1 MSALTI
7 KHAVYLLR
15 EHLTGIGYRE
25 NTIRAQIRTI
35 KAFAEYLP
43 EGKTRVTDISPRE
56 CTDFIGKMKSTTT
69 RFGRM
74 YADGSVR
81 GMLSSLRRFF
91 RFLYVHG
98 HLLTNPMDEVIG
110 DMAVYEHEREIF
122 TRDEMNRFLDAV
134 ATNDPQSFRNRTI
147 FELMYSSALRVS
159 EVAKANVE
167 DIDISG
173 RSFFVRQGK
182 GRKDR
187 VVPVSEVAAQ
197 FVRRYLECERERI
210 SKYVNF
216 KKDSALFITPYGR
229 ISDVMIR
236 NHFRATCKRIQLTNK
251 HLTVHSIRHS
261 TATHLLEAGADV
273 RYVQE
278 LLGHESIETTV
289 RYTHLTTE
297 NLKRAYKSAHPREN
311 LYYREIDD
319 EYLSHCGELVQEV
332 ERRREV
338 NKRYPYWKYSVS
350 NCACVDK
357 KNPA

>member
-1 MSALTI
+1 MLTI
-7 KHAVYLLR
+7 KHAAYLFR
-15 EHLTGIGYRE
+15 NHLAGLAFRE
-25 NTIRAQIRTI
+25 NTIRAHIRTI

-43 EGKTRVTDISPRE
+43 GGKTCVTDITSGE
-56 CTDFIGKMKSTTT
+56 CTDFIAVMKRTTT
-69 RFGRM
+69 RYGRM
-74 YADGSVR
+74 YAGGSCK

-91 RFLYVHG
+91 RFLFLHG
-98 HLLTNPMDEVIG
+98 YLLTNPMDEVIE
-110 DMAVYEHEREIF
+110 DIVVYENEREIF
-122 TRDEMNRFLDAV
+122 TLDEMNRFLDAV
-134 ATNDPQSFRNRTI
+134 PTDDPQSFRNRTI

-159 EVAKANVE
+159 EAVKANIE
-167 DIDISG
+167 DVDLSG
-173 RSFFVRQGK
+173 RSFFVHQGK

-197 FVRRYLECERERI
+197 FMRRYLESERERI
-210 SKYVNF
+210 TKYVNF

-236 NHFRATCKRIQLTNK
+236 NHFRATCKKIQLTSK

-289 RYTHLTTE
+289 RYTHLSAD

-319 EYLSHCGELVQEV
+319 EYLSRCEDLVHEV

-338 NKRYPYWKYSVS
+338 NKKYPYWKYLSGERDTLHAM
-350 NCACVDK
+350 NDE
-357 KNPA
+357 